1 MDRQELIDTIAEDL
15 FSYAMA
21 GHIDVDAVANGLK
34 PQGLADRY
42 VDYELLV
49 RLHFILLPAV
59 IDFVDQLPDRLRH
72 IKTESAHTQLDAH
85 GEIRGRINWP
95 ATLAQ
100 RSQTAPGDRSR
111 FVIDERTRTYDIPEN
126 LVLKRVL
133 LLIADTLDAHAEW
146 QRYGWFSDR
155 WGPHGD
161 TVRMLDRIMRQ
172 NVHVRRI
179 RSPTRREPTPRMVAA
194 AASSRQPIYR
204 DAATLLRTYQD
215 ALAGDPAVVRQLLR
229 LTMITPDDDDRLFE
243 LYVAFQLIRGVDRVT
258 DATPAVRGR
267 LAHQQALARIALDAT
282 TAVEV
287 YHDSAAGER
296 GLAFLADVFE
306 KDRDALSRT
315 ELVLK
320 TARSVEAAYYDE
332 HPQTIRTGRPDVI
345 ILKLIQ
351 ESRTDY
357 LITEV
362 KFSASRDR
370 VRQGIRELLE
380 YLTFMRDGD
389 VFVHDPPDIFGPPHR
404 GLLVIDDLDDRHSP
418 PVPEQEHVTIVQ
430 AGELEVYIEEILQYI
445 LDGPAPSVAEV
456 GGA

>member
-1 MDRQELIDTIAEDL
+1 MDRQALIDAIAEDL

-34 PQGLADRY
+34 PRGLADRY

-49 RLHFILLPAV
+49 QLHFILLPEV
-59 IDFVDQLPDRLRH
+59 IAFVEQLPERLRH
-72 IKTESAHTQLDAH
+72 IKTESAHTKLDAH

-126 LVLKRVL
+126 LVLKQVL
-133 LLIADTLDAHAEW
+133 LLITDMLEAHDEW

-179 RSPTRREPTPRMVAA
+179 RSPTQREPTPRMVAA
-194 AASSRQPIYR
+194 AAASRLPIYR
-204 DAATLLRTYQD
+204 EAAALLRTYID
-215 ALAGDPAVVRQLLR
+215 ALAGDPEVVRQLLR

-243 LYVAFQLIRGVDRVT
+243 LYVAFQLIRGVARVS
-258 DATPAVRGR
+258 DDTPQVRAR
-267 LAHQQALARIALDAT
+267 ISAQQALARIPVDGS
-282 TAVEV
+282 TAIEV
-287 YHDSAAGER
+287 YHDSAAGEQ

-306 KDRDALSRT
+306 KELSALSRT
-315 ELVLK
+315 EHVLK
-320 TARSVEAAYYDE
+320 TARTVEASYFNED
-332 HPQTIRTGRPDVI
+332 PQSVRTGRPDVI

-351 ESRTDY
+351 DTRTDY

-389 VFVHDPPDIFGPPHR
+389 MFVHDPPEIFGPPHR
-404 GLLVIDDLDDRHSP
+404 GLLVIDDLDEHRSP
-418 PVPEQEHVTIVQ
+418 PVTDQDHVTIVQ
-430 AGELEVYIEEILQYI
+430 ASELEAYIGEILTYI
-445 LDGPAPSVAEV
+445 LDAPATPLPV
-456 GGA
+456 